1 MLKKRS
7 KRTRKFKL
15 ENFIRKNYKLQ
26 RGFIS
31 KLKFNLKAK
40 GPQKLLSDRMRGF
53 LNYLLIFVGYILNTY
68 LYFK

>member
-26 RGFIS
+26 RGFYKQAEI
-31 KLKFNLKAK
+31 
-40 GPQKLLSDRMRGF
+40 
-53 LNYLLIFVGYILNTY
+53 
-68 LYFK
+68 